1 MDATQGFLIQGKH
14 FLFPH
19 DTYEVLFPCILY
31 PYDLAFAA
39 FSSTDFATEVL

>member
-1 MDATQGFLIQGKH
+1 MDATQGFLIQDKH

-19 DTYEVLFPCILY
+19 DAYEVFFPWILY
-31 PYDLAFAA
+31 PYDLTFAA